1 MNSWRIFYKQ
11 KTTGNV
17 TFSKPNSISNY
28 IPLHVRCC
36 ESDKKRVIEFLKY
49 LVVSIKEI
57 NFIKNDLL
65 FLLSEIDFKKISNK
79 KCDLLN
85 GNVFYTFICICD
97 KIFPY
102 ELAFSQENISKSQ
115 LDYIKK
121 TMETTRVQIYS
132 KKINQ
137 DFIPVPWDIK
147 I

>member
-1 MNSWRIFYKQ
+1 M
-11 KTTGNV
+11 
-17 TFSKPNSISNY
+17 
-28 IPLHVRCC
+28 
-36 ESDKKRVIEFLKY
+36 KY

-65 FLLSEIDFKKISNK
+65 FLLSEIDFNKISNK

-85 GNVFYTFICICD
+85 GNVFYTFICICE

-121 TMETTRVQIYS
+121 TMETTRVKIYS